1 MMLFKTIDRFS
12 LASNGFINVLSFNGK
27 EFVSNVGKRAKCAR
41 DV

>member
-1 MMLFKTIDRFS
+1 MLFKTIDGFS
-12 LASNGFINVLSFNGK
+12 IDTNGFINVLSIKVK